1 MTASVVKPLVIE
13 FVGGIPAAGKT
24 TIARACRALGTSLGY
39 PVYLNIK
46 GLSRAQV
53 IWAFLRAPL
62 LWRCLYGA
70 LRAPSLARKDNESFL
85 GHRWRCLMETRLY
98 FATLYEF
105 TRRHPNAVVILDQ
118 WMSRKLDVVEDQRR
132 AAEVFRFVADSDLHF
147 DKYYVFLNL
156 PIEVLINRGWHR
168 TWLRK
173 SSGSDRWYREQHLDK
188 DKLRQYYAERQ
199 ACYEQ
204 RYSRFAECGMKVLRL
219 DAERTPEENARLI
232 LDRLVQPYVTNA
244 RVCASSHQAR
254 YRGAPRIHEAQNALE
269 Q

>member
-1 MTASVVKPLVIE
+1 MTASAVKPLVIE

-39 PVYLNIK
+39 PIYLNIK

-53 IWAFLRAPL
+53 MWAFVRAPL
-62 LWRCLYGA
+62 LWRCMYGA
-70 LRAPSLARKDNESFL
+70 LRAPSLARENHESFL

-105 TRRHPNAVVILDQ
+105 TRRHPNSVVILDQ
-118 WMSRKLDVVEDQRR
+118 WMSRKLDVVGDQRR
-132 AAEVFRFVADSDLHF
+132 AADVFRYVADSDLQF
-147 DKYYVFLNL
+147 DKHYVFLNL
-156 PIEVLINRGWHR
+156 PIEVLIERGWRR

-173 SSGSDRWYREQHLDK
+173 SGDSDRWYREQHLDRA
-188 DKLRQYYAERQ
+188 KLGQYYAERH
-199 ACYEQ
+199 ARYEQ
-204 RYSRFAECGMKVLRL
+204 RYSRFAEYGLKVLRL

-244 RVCASSHQAR
+244 TVCGSSHQAR
-254 YRGAPRIHEAQNALE
+254 YREAPRIHEAQNAFE
-269 Q
+269 R